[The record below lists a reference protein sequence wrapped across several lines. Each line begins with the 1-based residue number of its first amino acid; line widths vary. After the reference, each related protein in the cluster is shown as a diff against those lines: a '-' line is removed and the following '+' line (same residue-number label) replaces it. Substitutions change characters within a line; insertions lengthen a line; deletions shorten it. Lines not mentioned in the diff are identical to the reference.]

1 MSFRAKIFLT
11 ALAAAAMA
19 VLVATAL
26 VSWSLRRSLEE
37 RIERELV
44 LEARMAAE
52 MLSHHTAATELE
64 LDGEAD
70 TLGQILGA
78 RVTFI
83 APDGRIVGDTDLTA
97 DRLHT
102 VENHADRAEIIA
114 ARQQGVG
121 AARRRSATVGTD
133 MMYVAIPVRNP
144 GMPLLAFVRLAL
156 PLTDVDA
163 QLASVRSLAALGFA
177 IGIGAAIVLTWVF
190 SAPLAR
196 RIRAIDERAR
206 RYAAGNF
213 APTVPDYTRDEIGAV
228 ARMLD
233 SLTRDLASRLAG
245 LEADRAR
252 MAAILSGMIEGVLV
266 VNEHGRLQL
275 ANEAAR
281 RMLHIDAA
289 AEGRQYPEIVRHPAV
304 AQQIA
309 SALAG
314 KPADGVELTGL
325 RDANMTLMARTAPVE
340 ISPGRGAVVVLHDI
354 TDLRRA
360 DMIRRDFVAN
370 VSHELRTPL
379 TAIRGYVEALADA
392 TPEESRRFLE
402 IVARHTLRME
412 RLVRDLLRLARLEA
426 GQEVVERVPCSI
438 DSLFTAAEGDVAA
451 LLDARRQRVDRRIA
465 PDATTVSGDPAKL
478 QDALRNLLENATNH
492 APEDSRIVMESRRE
506 GARILLSVADDG
518 PGIPPSDLSRIF
530 ERFYRV
536 DKSRTR
542 EEKDP
547 GGTGLGLSIVRHLVE
562 LHGGRVTAAN
572 RRDRGAIF
580 TIDLPGSGLEN
591 ARSGGQ
597 VCKTPAPWSG
607 L

>member
-1 MSFRAKIFLT
+1 MTFRAKIFLT

-19 VLVATAL
+19 VLVATTL
-26 VSWSLRRSLEE
+26 VSWSVRRSLEQ
-37 RIERELV
+37 RIARELA

-52 MLSHHTAATELE
+52 MLSHRTAATELE

-70 TLGQILGA
+70 TLRAIVGA
-78 RVTFI
+78 RVTFV
-83 APDGRIVGDTDLTA
+83 AADGRVVGDSDLTA
-97 DRLHT
+97 DQLRT
-102 VENHADRAEIIA
+102 VENHGDRPEIVE
-114 ARQQGVG
+114 ARRHGIG
-121 AARRRSATVGTD
+121 AAQRRSATVAAD

-156 PLTDVDA
+156 PLTDVDR
-163 QLASVRSLAALGFA
+163 QLAAVRSLAALGLVV
-177 IGIGAAIVLTWVF
+177 GLAAAVILTWVF
-190 SAPLAR
+190 SAPLSR
-196 RIRAIDERAR
+196 RLLAIDERAR

-213 APTVPDYTRDEIGAV
+213 APTVPDYAQDELGTA

-233 SLTRDLASRLAG
+233 SLTRDLAARLAG

-252 MAAILSGMIEGVLV
+252 MVAILSGMVEGVLV

-289 AEGRQYPEIVRHPAV
+289 AEGRQYPEIVRQPAV
-304 AQQIA
+304 ARQIA

-314 KPADGVELTGL
+314 HPTDSVELTGL
-325 RDANMTLMARTAPVE
+325 RDPNMTLMARTAPVD

-360 DMIRRDFVAN
+360 DAIRRDFVAN

-402 IVARHTLRME
+402 IVSRHTTRME

-426 GQEVVERVPCSI
+426 GQETLERVPCSI
-438 DSLFTAAEGDVAA
+438 DSLFNAVEGDVAA
-451 LLDARRQRVDRRIA
+451 LLAARRQTVERRIGPGA
-465 PDATTVSGDPAKL
+465 GTVPGDPGKL

-492 APEDSRIVMESRRE
+492 APEGTRIVMESRRE
-506 GARILLSVADDG
+506 GSRILISVSDEG
-518 PGIPPSDLSRIF
+518 PGIPPADLTRVF

-542 EEKDP
+542 DGRDP

-562 LHGGRVTAAN
+562 LHGGRVSAAN
-572 RRDRGAIF
+572 RREHGAVV
-580 TIDLPGSGLEN
+580 TIELP
-591 ARSGGQ
+591 A
-597 VCKTPAPWSG
+597 
-607 L
+607 

>member
-1 MSFRAKIFLT
+1 MSFRAKLFLT

-19 VLVATAL
+19 VLAATAL
-26 VSWSLRRSLEE
+26 VSWSVRHSLEQ
-37 RIERELV
+37 RIERELT

-52 MLSHHTAATELE
+52 MLGHHSAATEQE

-70 TLGQILGA
+70 TLGKILGA

-83 APDGRIVGDTDLTA
+83 AADGRVVGDTDVTFEQLA
-97 DRLHT
+97 A
-102 VENHADRAEIIA
+102 VENHGNRPEVVA
-114 ARQQGVG
+114 AREKGIGSAQ
-121 AARRRSATVGTD
+121 RRSATISTD

-144 GMPLLAFVRLAL
+144 GMPLLAYVRLAL
-156 PLTDVDA
+156 PLTDVDR
-163 QLASVRSLAALGFA
+163 QLSSVRSLAALGLVV
-177 IGIGAAIVLTWVF
+177 GIAAAVILTWVF

-196 RIRAIDERAR
+196 RIRAIDERAQ

-213 APTVPDYTRDEIGAV
+213 APTVPDYAQDEIGTV

-233 SLTRDLASRLAG
+233 ALTRDLASRLAG

-275 ANEAAR
+275 ANDAAR
-281 RMLHIDAA
+281 RLLQIDAA
-289 AEGRQYPEIVRHPAV
+289 SEGRQYPEIVRHPAV

-314 KPADGVELTGL
+314 KPTASVELTGL
-325 RDANMTLMARTAPVE
+325 RDPNMTLMARTAPVE

-360 DMIRRDFVAN
+360 DQVRRDFVAN

-379 TAIRGYVEALADA
+379 TAIRGYVEALGDA
-392 TPEESRRFLE
+392 TPDESRRFLE
-402 IVARHTLRME
+402 IVARHTARME
-412 RLVRDLLRLARLEA
+412 RLVRDLLRLARLDA
-426 GQEVVERVPCSI
+426 GQELLERVPCSI
-438 DSLFTAAEGDVAA
+438 DSLFNSVEADLAPLIEG
-451 LLDARRQRVDRRIA
+451 RRVTVVRRIA
-465 PDATTVSGDPAKL
+465 ADAATVQGDPAKL
-478 QDALRNLLENATNH
+478 QDALRNLLENAANH
-492 APEDSRIVMESRRE
+492 SPDGGHVVMESRRE
-506 GARILLSVADDG
+506 RGRIQISVIDDG
-518 PGIPPSDLSRIF
+518 PGIPPSDLLRVF

-536 DKSRTR
+536 DKARTR
-542 EEKDP
+542 EGKDP

-572 RRDRGAIF
+572 RRERGAIF
-580 TIDLPGSGLEN
+580 TIDLP
-591 ARSGGQ
+591 A
-597 VCKTPAPWSG
+597 
-607 L
+607 